1 MEKDR
6 REKIEDVTMQ
16 ELIEL
21 GVQSSQSAISPITQ
35 IIQELKES
43 HKEQIAVSKMAHK
56 RTDEIL
62 TEIKIQTTKTNGRVN
77 FLEIMAWTTS
87 GAIGVFSLLESS
99 KILSLFK

>member
-35 IIQELKES
+35 IVQELKES
-43 HKEQIAVSKMAHK
+43 HKEQIAVSKMAHE
-56 RTDEIL
+56 RTD
-62 TEIKIQTTKTNGRVN
+62 EIKIQTTKTNGRVN
-77 FLEIMAWTTS
+77 FLEKMAWTTS